1 MWDWQDLGAAIA
13 LMLVIEGLIPFA
25 NPAGLR
31 EALLRLTQTDDFT
44 LRMTGLFSMLGGVF
58 LLYLVH

>member
-1 MWDWQDLGAAIA
+1 MWDWQDLGTAIA
-13 LMLVIEGLIPFA
+13 LMLIIEGLMPFA

-31 EALLRLTQTDDFT
+31 KTLLRISQTDDFA
-44 LRMTGLFSMLGGVF
+44 LRILGLFSMLGGLF

>member
-1 MWDWQDLGAAIA
+1 MWDWQDLGTAIA
-13 LMLVIEGLIPFA
+13 LMLVLEGVMPFA
-25 NPAGLR
+25 NPTGLR
-31 EALLRLTQTDDFT
+31 KTLLRLTQTDDFT